1 MKTILGIIGFVV
13 IWIAV
18 ANFLNNLI
26 KKIGGKK

>member
-26 KKIGGKK
+26 KKIGGDK